1 MGMKSLD
8 GVVSSIFICVYVL
21 SLGMYM
27 HTCVLVCLCVGWTL
41 MLVAFSLLIS
51 SFSFETLHLSLNLAH
66 RFC

>member
-27 HTCVLVCLCVGWTL
+27 HTRVLVCKLDVDVGCL
-41 MLVAFSLLIS
+41 FSIDL
-51 SFSFETLHLSLNLAH
+51 
-66 RFC
+66 